1 MLDIEICWET
11 DDRGDGEKFDRKGGT
26 LASQVPQ
33 LYCILLYT
41 AKLEVGEPD
50 YTLAHA
56 LLPNGDRIF
65 GNLHF
70 DDVETWELPML
81 G

>member
-1 MLDIEICWET
+1 MT
-11 DDRGDGEKFDRKGGT
+11 EKVAPWLVSTVRFPNCI
-26 LASQVPQ
+26 VY
-33 LYCILLYT
+33 YCMYT
-41 AKLEVGEPD
+41 TKLEVGEPD

-70 DDVETWELPML
+70 GDVETWELPML

>member
-1 MLDIEICWET
+1 MPNPSLRRALTKWEKRFELIDTGMLDIEICWET

-41 AKLEVGEPD
+41 
-50 YTLAHA
+50 YYQI
-56 LLPNGDRIF
+56 RF
-65 GNLHF
+65 
-70 DDVETWELPML
+70 L
-81 G
+81 GT